1 MIKEH
6 VIKNT
11 VHSEWTLYG
20 DIDGFNTYEAL
31 FTALKEAQDG
41 DAIELRI
48 NCTGGDASVGFMI
61 VQAMAETKA
70 TIVCN
75 VVYPSYSMGAIIAV
89 AGDYLIM
96 QPHTFLMFHTYS
108 TGMGGKSGDLIQ
120 MLKHDDAAL
129 KGMMA
134 EVCVPFLSKK
144 ELAKMHT
151 GDDIYITADDQT
163 LEDRLKRH
171 YPTINI
177 HKKK

>member
-6 VIKNT
+6 VIKST
-11 VHSEWTLYG
+11 IHSEWTLYG
-20 DIDGFNTYEAL
+20 DIDSFKTYEDL
-31 FTALKEAQDG
+31 FGTLKDAQEG

-61 VQAMAETKA
+61 VQAMKETKA

-96 QPHTFLMFHTYS
+96 QPNTFLMFHTYS
-108 TGMGGKSGDLIQ
+108 TGMGGKSGDLIK
-120 MLKHDDAAL
+120 MLAHDDDSL
-129 KGMMA
+129 KGMMLD
-134 EVCVPFLSKK
+134 VCSPFLTKT
-144 ELAKMHT
+144 ELRKMHE
-151 GDDIYITADDQT
+151 GDDIYIKANDPT
-163 LEDRLKRH
+163 LEARLKRH

-177 HKKK
+177 DKK